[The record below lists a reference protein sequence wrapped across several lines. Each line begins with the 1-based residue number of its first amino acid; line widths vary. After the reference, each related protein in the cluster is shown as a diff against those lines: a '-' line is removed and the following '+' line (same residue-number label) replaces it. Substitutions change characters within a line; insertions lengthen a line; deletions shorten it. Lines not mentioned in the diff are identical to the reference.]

1 MVLPQKTWATLGSLA
16 QKLQF
21 CTEFWQPLR
30 GFVYNSKSQKR
41 KNRTTITKLNAMTK
55 KLATLVAMLA
65 CCVFGALAQRV
76 ATTPVTDVQ
85 TGDYLL
91 LVHSGKTA
99 ADGSWAYINTS
110 TSNKNRVS
118 TDAASLGTT
127 AYAGSK
133 IENSAYIW
141 HVEKQSDG
149 KITIQS
155 VAQKTYWP
163 TAKGYYEK
171 DYYPA
176 HITTGS
182 SANAFELIALSDG
195 CFALKS
201 TTSVTNLFGNK
212 VNSTPTIYVVN
223 NNNSQIGYYGGYD
236 DSKIES
242 QSEIARVE
250 FYPLQAFTE
259 LTYNYV
265 FDGKVRESV
274 KVNAVDGEEY
284 PTPTTAISLPDFIAA
299 PTLKPEGIYHDGAA
313 TSYNLQLAS
322 TLPFTLSTDAN
333 RVYYYLA
340 AGAGTEGR
348 TMLYANGNSLK
359 LRAEAQANNL
369 TAMRNDL
376 WYVTGNPFDGLKFH
390 NVGSGTTAMSK
401 IALSDIT
408 ELGLSP
414 AGGGHD
420 TWKIYKISDN
430 AFGLYAKD
438 WKKTN
443 VAWKLN
449 DSKVSFEKI
458 DASAPNTSDAF
469 AFQAI
474 EATYVLPLH
483 DSEADDAAFATTCAP
498 FNFAIEGDDV
508 KAYAGKLS
516 ADGKELDMKEIEGNV
531 PANQGVI
538 LKAAMG
544 VSEVTVKVVNTADA
558 IDNDLKGTNDEM
570 TDLSQVYVFGRDK
583 VTHHVGFY
591 NASGDDALPANRAY
605 LNKPAQEAVNAVA
618 MNFGNGMVTNINTAI
633 SAQSAD
639 NAPIYD
645 LSGRRVQRT
654 VKGSLYI
661 KGGRKFMAQ

>member
-1 MVLPQKTWATLGSLA
+1 
-16 QKLQF
+16 
-21 CTEFWQPLR
+21 
-30 GFVYNSKSQKR
+30 
-41 KNRTTITKLNAMTK
+41 MTK

-65 CCVFGALAQRV
+65 CCVLGALAQKV
-76 ATTPVTDVQ
+76 ATTHVTDVQ

-91 LVHSGKTA
+91 LVHSDKTA

-110 TSNKNRVS
+110 NNKNRVS

-163 TAKGYYEK
+163 TAKGRK
-171 DYYPA
+171 DSDYYPQ
-176 HITTGS
+176 HITTSS

-195 CFALKS
+195 FALKS
-201 TTSVTNLFGNK
+201 TTSITDWFGQVT
-212 VNSTPTIYVVN
+212 STPAIYVVN
-223 NNNSQIGYYGGYD
+223 NNNSQIGYHGGYD
-236 DSKIES
+236 DSKIEN

-265 FDGKVRESV
+265 FDGKVRASV

-313 TSYNLQLAS
+313 TSYDLQLAS

-348 TMLYANGNSLK
+348 TMLYANGKDLK
-359 LRAEAQANNL
+359 LRAEAQADNL

-376 WYVTGNPFDGLKFH
+376 WYVTGNPYDGLQFH

-401 IALSDIT
+401 LALSDKT

-414 AGGGHD
+414 ALGGGHE
-420 TWKIYKISDN
+420 TWKIYKISDK
-430 AFGLYAKD
+430 AFGLYSYNN
-438 WKKTN
+438 WFGN

-449 DSKVSFEKI
+449 GSKVSFEKI
-458 DASAPNTSDAF
+458 DANVPNTSDAF
-469 AFQAI
+469 AFQTI

-483 DSEADDAAFATTCAP
+483 NSEADNAAFATTCAP
-498 FNFAIEGDDV
+498 FNFAIVGDDV

-516 ADGKELDMKEIEGNV
+516 ADGKELDMNEIEGNV

-583 VTHHVGFY
+583 VTRHVGFY
-591 NASGDDALPANRAY
+591 TAAGDAPLPANRAY

-618 MNFGNGMVTNINTAI
+618 MNFGDGMVTNVNTAI

-645 LSGRRVQRT
+645 LSGRRVQHT

>member
-1 MVLPQKTWATLGSLA
+1 
-16 QKLQF
+16 
-21 CTEFWQPLR
+21 
-30 GFVYNSKSQKR
+30 
-41 KNRTTITKLNAMTK
+41 MTK

-85 TGDYLL
+85 TGVYMLRMKSDRIPGTDGAWVYYNGSHAYGESDNTALKVVTENPLSEDHYNYL
-91 LVHSGKTA
+91 
-99 ADGSWAYINTS
+99 W
-110 TSNKNRVS
+110 RVVRK
-118 TDAASLGTT
+118 D
-127 AYAGSK
+127 
-133 IENSAYIW
+133 
-141 HVEKQSDG
+141 DG

-155 VAQKTYWP
+155 FTANTYWAK
-163 TAKGYYEK
+163 AKGGKKSFY
-171 DYYPA
+171 
-176 HITTGS
+176 GS
-182 SANAFELIALSDG
+182 DDNKWVPNDFPMSETENAFTLELNGNSG
-195 CFALKS
+195 FKLK
-201 TTSVTNLFGNK
+201 TTSAHKYYTGTNLF
-212 VNSTPTIYVVN
+212 NSKEHNDEVEVYVVDN
-223 NNNSQIGYYGGYD
+223 VNLSNSDKANAPHNIGYQQTSTTRSD
-236 DSKIES
+236 ITF
-242 QSEIARVE
+242 E
-250 FYPLQAFTE
+250 FYEVTQFPEKVSF
-259 LTYNYV
+259 TYNYFYNGV
-265 FDGKVRESV
+265 SKKTEKFEVYTYKPYP
-274 KVNAVDGEEY
+274 AV
-284 PTPTTAISLPDFIAA
+284 TVPDFIKANA
-299 PTLKPEGIYHDGAA
+299 PEGEIKPEDNGTTINIECTPD
-313 TSYNLQLAS
+313 
-322 TLPFTLSTDAN
+322 LPFTLSTDAN

-348 TMLYANGNSLK
+348 TMLYANGKDLK
-359 LRAEAQANNL
+359 LRAEAQADNL

-376 WYVTGNPFDGLKFH
+376 WYVTGNPYDGLKFH
-390 NVGSGTTAMSK
+390 NVGSGTTAMSYL
-401 IALSDIT
+401 ALSNSILT
-408 ELGLSP
+408 QLWLSP
-414 AGGGHD
+414 GAAGGHD
-420 TWKIYKISDN
+420 TWKIYKISDK
-430 AFGLYAKD
+430 AFGLYD
-438 WKKTN
+438 YNNWGIGSGN
-443 VAWKLN
+443 VAWKFN
-449 DSKVSFEKI
+449 GSKVSFEKI
-458 DASAPNTSDAF
+458 DANAPNTSDAF

-498 FNFAIEGDDV
+498 FNFAIVGDDV

-516 ADGKELDMKEIEGNV
+516 ADGKELDMKKIEGNV

-583 VTHHVGFY
+583 VTRHVGFY
-591 NASGDDALPANRAY
+591 NASGDAALPANRAY

-618 MNFGNGMVTNINTAI
+618 MNFGDGMVTNINTAI

>member
-1 MVLPQKTWATLGSLA
+1 
-16 QKLQF
+16 
-21 CTEFWQPLR
+21 
-30 GFVYNSKSQKR
+30 
-41 KNRTTITKLNAMTK
+41 MTK

-348 TMLYANGNSLK
+348 TMLYANGNSLE

-376 WYVTGNPFDGLKFH
+376 WYVTGNPYDGLQFH
-390 NVGSGTTAMSK
+390 NVGSGTTAVSK

-483 DSEADDAAFATTCAP
+483 DSEADNAAFATTCAP
-498 FNFAIEGDDV
+498 FNFAIVGDDV

-544 VSEVTVKVVNTADA
+544 VSEVTVKVINTADA
-558 IDNDLKGTNDEM
+558 IDNDLKGTNNEM

-583 VTHHVGFY
+583 VTRHVGFY
-591 NASGDDALPANRAY
+591 NASGDAALPANRAY

>member
-1 MVLPQKTWATLGSLA
+1 
-16 QKLQF
+16 
-21 CTEFWQPLR
+21 
-30 GFVYNSKSQKR
+30 
-41 KNRTTITKLNAMTK
+41 MTK

-76 ATTPVTDVQ
+76 ATTPETDVQ

-91 LVHSGKTA
+91 LVHSDKTA

-110 TSNKNRVS
+110 NKNRVN
-118 TDAASLGTT
+118 TDDASLGTT

-133 IENSAYIW
+133 IENNAYIW

-163 TAKGYYEK
+163 TARGYYEK

-195 CFALKS
+195 FALKS
-201 TTSVTNLFGNK
+201 TTAVTNIIGTK
-212 VNSTPTIYVVN
+212 VNRTPTIYVVN
-223 NNNSQIGYYGGYD
+223 NNNSQIGYHGGYD

-265 FDGKVRESV
+265 FDGEVRTSV

-313 TSYNLQLAS
+313 TSYDLQLAS

-348 TMLYANGNSLK
+348 TMLYANGKELN
-359 LRAEAQANNL
+359 LRAETQADNL

-376 WYVTGNPFDGLKFH
+376 WYVTGNPYDGLKFH

-401 IALSDIT
+401 IALSDMT

-420 TWKIYKISDN
+420 TWNVYKISDK
-430 AFGLYAKD
+430 AFGLYSYNN
-438 WKKTN
+438 WFIGSGN

-449 DSKVSFEKI
+449 GSKVSFEKV

-483 DSEADDAAFATTCAP
+483 DSEADNAAFATTCAP
-498 FNFAIEGDDV
+498 FNFAIVGDDV

-516 ADGKELDMKEIEGNV
+516 ADGKELNMNEIEGNV

-558 IDNDLKGTNDEM
+558 IDNDLKGTNAEM

-583 VTHHVGFY
+583 DTRHVGFY
-591 NASGDDALPANRAY
+591 TAVGDAPLPANRAY
-605 LNKPAQEAVNAVA
+605 LDKPAQEAVNAVA
-618 MNFGNGMVTNINTAI
+618 MNFGDGTVTNINTAI
-633 SAQSAD
+633 TAQNTD

>member
-1 MVLPQKTWATLGSLA
+1 
-16 QKLQF
+16 
-21 CTEFWQPLR
+21 
-30 GFVYNSKSQKR
+30 
-41 KNRTTITKLNAMTK
+41 MTK

-91 LVHSGKTA
+91 LVHSDKTA
-99 ADGSWAYINTS
+99 ADGSWAYIN

-163 TAKGYYEK
+163 TAKGYDKK

-182 SANAFELIALSDG
+182 SANANAFELIALSDG
-195 CFALKS
+195 FALK
-201 TTSVTNLFGNK
+201 TTTTKKTMLVWEKDATL
-212 VNSTPTIYVVN
+212 TAYVVSN
-223 NNNSQIGYYGGYD
+223 DNSQIGYYGGYD

-265 FDGKVRESV
+265 FDGEVRASV

-313 TSYNLQLAS
+313 TSYDLQLAS

-348 TMLYANGNSLK
+348 TMLYANGKDLK
-359 LRAEAQANNL
+359 LRAEAQADNL

-376 WYVTGNPFDGLKFH
+376 WYVTGNPYDGLQFH
-390 NVGSGTTAMSK
+390 NVGSGTTAVSLATPSNVTELKLSSK
-401 IALSDIT
+401 IGTDI
-408 ELGLSP
+408 
-414 AGGGHD
+414 
-420 TWKIYKISDN
+420 WKIYKISDN
-430 AFGLYAKD
+430 AFGLYCYGEWVFD
-438 WKKTN
+438 RGN

-449 DSKVSFEKI
+449 GSKVSFEKI
-458 DASAPNTSDAF
+458 DANAPNTSDAF

-474 EATYVLPLH
+474 EPTYVLPLH
-483 DSEADDAAFATTCAP
+483 DSEADNAAFATTCAP
-498 FNFAIEGDDV
+498 FNFAIVGDDV

-570 TDLSQVYVFGRDK
+570 TDLSQVYVFGRDN
-583 VTHHVGFY
+583 VTRHVGFY
-591 NASGDDALPANRAY
+591 TAAGDAALPANRAY
-605 LNKPAQEAVNAVA
+605 LDKPAQEAVNAVA
-618 MNFGNGMVTNINTAI
+618 MNFGNGTVTNINTAI

>member
-1 MVLPQKTWATLGSLA
+1 
-16 QKLQF
+16 
-21 CTEFWQPLR
+21 
-30 GFVYNSKSQKR
+30 
-41 KNRTTITKLNAMTK
+41 MTK

-110 TSNKNRVS
+110 NNRVN
-118 TDAASLGTT
+118 TDDASLGTT

-141 HVEKQSDG
+141 HVEKQSDD

-182 SANAFELIALSDG
+182 SANANAFELIALSDG

-265 FDGKVRESV
+265 FDGEVRTSV

-348 TMLYANGNSLK
+348 TMLYANGEDLN
-359 LRAEAQANNL
+359 LRAEAQADNL

-376 WYVTGNPFDGLKFH
+376 WYVTGNPYDGLKFH
-390 NVGSGTTAMSK
+390 NVGSGTTAQSYAAITSATKLNLSHLWLGGQDNWNIKKLSDTTFSLYSNDLAWKFDGSK
-401 IALSDIT
+401 IA
-408 ELGLSP
+408 
-414 AGGGHD
+414 
-420 TWKIYKISDN
+420 
-430 AFGLYAKD
+430 F
-438 WKKTN
+438 
-443 VAWKLN
+443 
-449 DSKVSFEKI
+449 
-458 DASAPNTSDAF
+458 SAPNTSDAF

-483 DSEADDAAFATTCAP
+483 DSEADNAAFATTCAP
-498 FNFAIEGDDV
+498 FNFAIVGDEV

-544 VSEVTVKVVNTADA
+544 VGEVTVKVVNTADA
-558 IDNDLKGTNDEM
+558 IDNDLKGTNNEM
-570 TDLSQVYVFGRDK
+570 SDLSQVYVFGRDK
-583 VTHHVGFY
+583 VTCHVGFY
-591 NASGDDALPANRAY
+591 TAAGDAPLPANRAY
-605 LNKPAQEAVNAVA
+605 LDKPAQEAVNAVA
-618 MNFGNGMVTNINTAI
+618 MNFGNGMVTNINTT
-633 SAQSAD
+633 SAQSTD

>member
-1 MVLPQKTWATLGSLA
+1 
-16 QKLQF
+16 
-21 CTEFWQPLR
+21 
-30 GFVYNSKSQKR
+30 
-41 KNRTTITKLNAMTK
+41 MTK

-76 ATTPVTDVQ
+76 ATTPVPDVQ

-91 LVHSGKTA
+91 LVHSDKTA
-99 ADGSWAYINTS
+99 ADGSWAYIN

-133 IENSAYIW
+133 IENRAYIW
-141 HVEKQSDG
+141 HVKKQSDG

-163 TAKGYYEK
+163 TAEGKNES

-182 SANAFELIALSDG
+182 SVNAFELIALSDG
-195 CFALKS
+195 FALK
-201 TTSVTNLFGNK
+201 TTTTKKAKYIWEKDATL
-212 VNSTPTIYVVN
+212 TAYVVN
-223 NNNSQIGYYGGYD
+223 NNNSQIGYHGGYD
-236 DSKIES
+236 DSKMES

-265 FDGKVRESV
+265 FDGEVRTSV

-313 TSYNLQLAS
+313 TSYDLQLAS

-348 TMLYANGNSLK
+348 TMLYANGTDLN
-359 LRAEAQANNL
+359 LRAEAQADNL

-376 WYVTGNPFDGLKFH
+376 WYVTGNPYDGLQFH
-390 NVGSGTTAMSK
+390 NVGSGTTAMSYL
-401 IALSDIT
+401 ALSNQT
-408 ELGLSP
+408 ELRLSP
-414 AGGGHD
+414 GAGGGHD

-430 AFGLYAKD
+430 AFGLYSYTK
-438 WKKTN
+438 WIYNGGISYKSGN
-443 VAWKLN
+443 VAWTIK
-449 DSKVSFEKI
+449 DSEVKFMEI
-458 DASAPNTSDAF
+458 DANAPNTSDAF

-498 FNFAIEGDDV
+498 FNFAIVGDDV

-516 ADGKELDMKEIEGNV
+516 ADGKELNMNEIEGNV

-583 VTHHVGFY
+583 VTRHVGFY
-591 NASGDDALPANRAY
+591 TAAGDAPLPANRAY

-633 SAQSAD
+633 SAHGTD
-639 NAPIYD
+639 RAPIYD
-645 LSGRRVQRT
+645 LSGRRVQHT

>member
-1 MVLPQKTWATLGSLA
+1 
-16 QKLQF
+16 
-21 CTEFWQPLR
+21 
-30 GFVYNSKSQKR
+30 
-41 KNRTTITKLNAMTK
+41 MTK
-55 KLATLVAMLA
+55 KLTTLVAMLA
-65 CCVFGALAQRV
+65 CCVLGALAQRV
-76 ATTPVTDVQ
+76 ATTPATDVQ

-91 LVHSGKTA
+91 LVHSDKTA

-110 TSNKNRVS
+110 NKNRVN
-118 TDAASLGTT
+118 TDDASLGTS

-149 KITIQS
+149 KITIKS

-163 TAKGYYEK
+163 TAKGRK
-171 DYYPA
+171 DSDYYPQ
-176 HITTGS
+176 HITTSS

-195 CFALKS
+195 FALKS
-201 TTSVTNLFGNK
+201 TTSITDWFGQVT
-212 VNSTPTIYVVN
+212 STPAIYVVS
-223 NNNSQIGYYGGYD
+223 NNNSQIGYHGGYD

-242 QSEIARVE
+242 KSEIARVE

-265 FDGKVRESV
+265 FDGEVRTSV

-299 PTLKPEGIYHDGAA
+299 PTLKPDGIYHDGAA
-313 TSYNLQLAS
+313 TSYDLQLAS

-348 TMLYANGNSLK
+348 TMLYANGTDLK

-376 WYVTGNPFDGLKFH
+376 WYVTGNPYDGLKFH
-390 NVGSGTTAMSK
+390 NVGSGTTAVSLATPSDVTELKLSSK
-401 IALSDIT
+401 IGTDI
-408 ELGLSP
+408 
-414 AGGGHD
+414 
-420 TWKIYKISDN
+420 WKIYKISDKS
-430 AFGLYAKD
+430 FGLYCYGE
-438 WKKTN
+438 WVYNRGN

-449 DSKVSFEKI
+449 GSKVSFEKI

-469 AFQAI
+469 AFQTI

-483 DSEADDAAFATTCAP
+483 DSEADNAAFATTCAP
-498 FNFAIEGDDV
+498 FNFAIVGDDV

-516 ADGKELDMKEIEGNV
+516 ADGKELDMSEIEGNV

-544 VSEVTVKVVNTADA
+544 VGEVTVKVVNTADA
-558 IDNDLKGTNDEM
+558 IDNDLKGTNAEM

-583 VTHHVGFY
+583 VTRHVGFY
-591 NASGDDALPANRAY
+591 IAAGDAALPANRAY
-605 LNKPAQEAVNAVA
+605 LDKPAQEAVNAVA

>member
-1 MVLPQKTWATLGSLA
+1 MVLPQKSWTTLGSFA
-16 QKLQF
+16 QKPHL
-21 CTEFWQPLR
+21 CTEFWQPRR
-30 GFVYNSKSQKR
+30 GLGYNSKSQKR

-65 CCVFGALAQRV
+65 CCVLGALAQKV
-76 ATTPVTDVQ
+76 ATTPVADVQ

-91 LVHSGKTA
+91 LVHSDKTA
-99 ADGSWAYINTS
+99 ADGSWAYIN

-133 IENSAYIW
+133 IENNAYIW

-163 TAKGYYEK
+163 TAKGRK
-171 DYYPA
+171 DSDYYPQ
-176 HITTGS
+176 HITTSS

-195 CFALKS
+195 FALKS
-201 TTSVTNLFGNK
+201 TTSITNWRGQVT
-212 VNSTPTIYVVN
+212 STPSIYVVN
-223 NNNSQIGYYGGYD
+223 NDNSQIGYHGGYD

-242 QSEIARVE
+242 TGEIARVE
-250 FYPLQAFTE
+250 FYLLQAFTE
-259 LTYNYV
+259 LTYNYW
-265 FDGKVRESV
+265 FDGKVRTSV

-313 TSYNLQLAS
+313 TSYDLQLAS

-348 TMLYANGNSLK
+348 TMLYANGKDLN
-359 LRAEAQANNL
+359 LRAEAQADNL

-376 WYVTGNPFDGLKFH
+376 WYVTGNPYDGLQFH
-390 NVGSGTTAMSK
+390 NVGSGSTAQSQAIISTITKLWLSSVAGKDKWNIKKLSDTTFSLYSNDLAWKFDGSK
-401 IALSDIT
+401 IA
-408 ELGLSP
+408 
-414 AGGGHD
+414 
-420 TWKIYKISDN
+420 
-430 AFGLYAKD
+430 F
-438 WKKTN
+438 
-443 VAWKLN
+443 
-449 DSKVSFEKI
+449 
-458 DASAPNTSDAF
+458 SAPNTSDAF

-474 EATYVLPLH
+474 EPTYVLPLH

-498 FNFAIEGDDV
+498 FNFAIVGDDV

-516 ADGKELDMKEIEGNV
+516 ADGKELDMSEIEGNV

-544 VSEVTVKVVNTADA
+544 VGEVTVKVVNTADA
-558 IDNDLKGTNDEM
+558 IDNDLKGTNDKM

-583 VTHHVGFY
+583 VTRHVGFY
-591 NASGDDALPANRAY
+591 AAAGDAPLPANRAY
-605 LNKPAQEAVNAVA
+605 LDKPAQEAVNAVA
-618 MNFGNGMVTNINTAI
+618 MNFGDGMVTNINTAI

>member
-1 MVLPQKTWATLGSLA
+1 
-16 QKLQF
+16 
-21 CTEFWQPLR
+21 
-30 GFVYNSKSQKR
+30 
-41 KNRTTITKLNAMTK
+41 MTK

-110 TSNKNRVS
+110 NNRVN
-118 TDAASLGTT
+118 TDDVSLGTT

-133 IENSAYIW
+133 IENNAYIW
-141 HVEKQSDG
+141 HVEKRSDG

-163 TAKGYYEK
+163 TAKGKNES

-182 SANAFELIALSDG
+182 SDNANAFELIALSD
-195 CFALKS
+195 CFALKTTTTKKAKFIWEKDS
-201 TTSVTNLFGNK
+201 TLTA
-212 VNSTPTIYVVN
+212 YVVN

-265 FDGKVRESV
+265 FDGEVRTSV

-348 TMLYANGNSLK
+348 TMLYANGEDLN
-359 LRAEAQANNL
+359 LRAEAQADNL

-376 WYVTGNPFDGLKFH
+376 WYVTGNPYDGLKFH
-390 NVGSGTTAMSK
+390 NVGSGTTAQSYAAITSATKLNLSHLWLGGQDNWNIKKLSDTTFSLYSNDLAWKFDGSK
-401 IALSDIT
+401 IA
-408 ELGLSP
+408 
-414 AGGGHD
+414 
-420 TWKIYKISDN
+420 
-430 AFGLYAKD
+430 F
-438 WKKTN
+438 
-443 VAWKLN
+443 
-449 DSKVSFEKI
+449 
-458 DASAPNTSDAF
+458 SAPNTSDAF

-483 DSEADDAAFATTCAP
+483 DSEADNAAFATTCAP
-498 FNFAIEGDDV
+498 FNFAIVGDEV

-570 TDLSQVYVFGRDK
+570 TDLSQVYVFGRDN
-583 VTHHVGFY
+583 VTRHVGFY
-591 NASGDDALPANRAY
+591 TAAGAAALPANRAY
-605 LNKPAQEAVNAVA
+605 LDKPAQEAVNAVA
-618 MNFGNGMVTNINTAI
+618 MNFGNGMVTNINTA

-645 LSGRRVQRT
+645 LSGRRVQHT
-654 VKGSLYI
+654 VKGGLYI

>member
-1 MVLPQKTWATLGSLA
+1 
-16 QKLQF
+16 
-21 CTEFWQPLR
+21 
-30 GFVYNSKSQKR
+30 
-41 KNRTTITKLNAMTK
+41 MTK

-91 LVHSGKTA
+91 LVHSDKTA
-99 ADGSWAYINTS
+99 ADGSWAYIN

-133 IENSAYIW
+133 IENNAYIW

-163 TAKGYYEK
+163 TARGYYEK

-182 SANAFELIALSDG
+182 SANAFELLALSDG
-195 CFALKS
+195 FALKS
-201 TTSVTNLFGNK
+201 TTAVTNIIGTK
-212 VNSTPTIYVVN
+212 VNRTPTIYVVN
-223 NNNSQIGYYGGYD
+223 NDNSQIGYHGGYD

-242 QSEIARVE
+242 KSEIARVE

-265 FDGKVRESV
+265 FDGEVRTSV

-313 TSYNLQLAS
+313 TSYDLQLAS

-348 TMLYANGNSLK
+348 TMLYANGKDLN

-430 AFGLYAKD
+430 AFGLYSYNN
-438 WKKTN
+438 WWIGSGN

-449 DSKVSFEKI
+449 GSKVSFEKI
-458 DASAPNTSDAF
+458 DANAPNTSDAF
-469 AFQAI
+469 AFQTI

-498 FNFAIEGDDV
+498 FNFAIVGDDV

-516 ADGKELDMKEIEGNV
+516 ADGKELDMSEIEGNV

-558 IDNDLKGTNDEM
+558 IDNDLKGKI
-570 TDLSQVYVFGRDK
+570 GRA
-583 VTHHVGFY
+583 HV
-591 NASGDDALPANRAY
+591 
-605 LNKPAQEAVNAVA
+605 
-618 MNFGNGMVTNINTAI
+618 
-633 SAQSAD
+633 
-639 NAPIYD
+639 
-645 LSGRRVQRT
+645 
-654 VKGSLYI
+654 
-661 KGGRKFMAQ
+661 

>member
-1 MVLPQKTWATLGSLA
+1 
-16 QKLQF
+16 
-21 CTEFWQPLR
+21 
-30 GFVYNSKSQKR
+30 
-41 KNRTTITKLNAMTK
+41 MTK

-91 LVHSGKTA
+91 LVHSDKTA
-99 ADGSWAYINTS
+99 ADGSWAYIN

-163 TAKGYYEK
+163 TAKGYDKK

-182 SANAFELIALSDG
+182 SANANAFELIALSDG
-195 CFALKS
+195 FALK
-201 TTSVTNLFGNK
+201 TTTTKKTMLVWEKDATL
-212 VNSTPTIYVVN
+212 TAYVVSN
-223 NNNSQIGYYGGYD
+223 DNSQIGYYGGYD

-265 FDGKVRESV
+265 FDGEVRASV

-313 TSYNLQLAS
+313 TSYDLQLAS

-348 TMLYANGNSLK
+348 TMLYADGNSLE
-359 LRAEAQANNL
+359 LRAEAQADNL

-376 WYVTGNPFDGLKFH
+376 WYVTGNPYDGLKFH

-401 IALSDIT
+401 LALSNIT
-408 ELGLSP
+408 ELGVSP
-414 AGGGHD
+414 GAGGGHD
-420 TWKIYKISDN
+420 TWNVYKIFDN
-430 AFGLYAKD
+430 AFGLYSYNN
-438 WKKTN
+438 WLLGSGN

-449 DSKVSFEKI
+449 GSKVSFEKI
-458 DASAPNTSDAF
+458 DANAPNTSDAF

-483 DSEADDAAFATTCAP
+483 DSEADNAAFATTCAP
-498 FNFAIEGDDV
+498 FNFAIVGDDV

-570 TDLSQVYVFGRDK
+570 TDLSQVYVFGRDN
-583 VTHHVGFY
+583 VTRHVGFY
-591 NASGDDALPANRAY
+591 TAAGDAALPANRAY
-605 LNKPAQEAVNAVA
+605 LDKPAQEAVNAVA
-618 MNFGNGMVTNINTAI
+618 MNFGNGMVTNINTA

-645 LSGRRVQRT
+645 LSGRRVQHT
-654 VKGSLYI
+654 VKGGLYI

>member
-1 MVLPQKTWATLGSLA
+1 
-16 QKLQF
+16 
-21 CTEFWQPLR
+21 
-30 GFVYNSKSQKR
+30 
-41 KNRTTITKLNAMTK
+41 MTK

-110 TSNKNRVS
+110 NKNRVN
-118 TDAASLGTT
+118 TDDASLGTT

-250 FYPLQAFTE
+250 FYPLQAFTD

-348 TMLYANGNSLK
+348 TMLYANGEDLN
-359 LRAEAQANNL
+359 LRAEAQADNL

-376 WYVTGNPFDGLKFH
+376 WYVTGNPYDGLKFH
-390 NVGSGTTAMSK
+390 NVGSGTTAQSYAAITSATKLNLSHLWLGGQDNWNIKKLSDTTFSLYSNDLAWKFDGSK
-401 IALSDIT
+401 IA
-408 ELGLSP
+408 
-414 AGGGHD
+414 
-420 TWKIYKISDN
+420 
-430 AFGLYAKD
+430 F
-438 WKKTN
+438 
-443 VAWKLN
+443 
-449 DSKVSFEKI
+449 
-458 DASAPNTSDAF
+458 SAPNTSDAF

-483 DSEADDAAFATTCAP
+483 DSEADNAAFATTCAP
-498 FNFAIEGDDV
+498 FNFAIVGDDV

-544 VSEVTVKVVNTADA
+544 VSKVTVKVVNTADA

-570 TDLSQVYVFGRDK
+570 TDLSQVYVFGRDN
-583 VTHHVGFY
+583 VTRHVGFY
-591 NASGDDALPANRAY
+591 TAAGDAALPANRAY
-605 LNKPAQEAVNAVA
+605 LDKPAQEAVNAVA

>member
-1 MVLPQKTWATLGSLA
+1 
-16 QKLQF
+16 
-21 CTEFWQPLR
+21 
-30 GFVYNSKSQKR
+30 
-41 KNRTTITKLNAMTK
+41 MTK

-141 HVEKQSDG
+141 HVEKQSDD

-182 SANAFELIALSDG
+182 SANANAFELIALSDG

-348 TMLYANGNSLK
+348 TMLYANGEDLN
-359 LRAEAQANNL
+359 LRAEAQADNL

-376 WYVTGNPFDGLKFH
+376 WYVTGNPYDGLKFH
-390 NVGSGTTAMSK
+390 NVGSGTTAQSYAAITSATKLNLSHLWLGGQDNWNIKKLSDTTFSLYINDLAWKFDGSK
-401 IALSDIT
+401 IA
-408 ELGLSP
+408 
-414 AGGGHD
+414 
-420 TWKIYKISDN
+420 
-430 AFGLYAKD
+430 F
-438 WKKTN
+438 
-443 VAWKLN
+443 
-449 DSKVSFEKI
+449 
-458 DASAPNTSDAF
+458 SAPNTSDAF

-483 DSEADDAAFATTCAP
+483 NSEADNAAFATTCAP
-498 FNFAIEGDDV
+498 FNFAIVGDDV

-516 ADGKELDMKEIEGNV
+516 ADGKELDMSEIEGNV

-544 VSEVTVKVVNTADA
+544 VGEVTVKVVNTADA

-583 VTHHVGFY
+583 VTRHVGFY
-591 NASGDDALPANRAY
+591 TAAGDAPLPANRAY
-605 LNKPAQEAVNAVA
+605 LDKPAQEAANAVV

-633 SAQSAD
+633 SAHDAD

>member
-1 MVLPQKTWATLGSLA
+1 
-16 QKLQF
+16 
-21 CTEFWQPLR
+21 
-30 GFVYNSKSQKR
+30 
-41 KNRTTITKLNAMTK
+41 MTK

-182 SANAFELIALSDG
+182 SANANAFELIALSDG

-242 QSEIARVE
+242 KSEIARVE

-348 TMLYANGNSLK
+348 TMLYANGEDLN
-359 LRAEAQANNL
+359 LRAEAQADNL

-376 WYVTGNPFDGLKFH
+376 WYVTGNPYDGLKFH
-390 NVGSGTTAMSK
+390 NVGSGTTAQSYAAITSATKLNLSHLWLGGQDNWNIKKLSDTTFSLYINDLAWKFDGSK
-401 IALSDIT
+401 IA
-408 ELGLSP
+408 
-414 AGGGHD
+414 
-420 TWKIYKISDN
+420 
-430 AFGLYAKD
+430 F
-438 WKKTN
+438 
-443 VAWKLN
+443 
-449 DSKVSFEKI
+449 
-458 DASAPNTSDAF
+458 SAPNTSDAF

-474 EATYVLPLH
+474 EPTYVLPLH
-483 DSEADDAAFATTCAP
+483 NSDADNAAFATTCAP
-498 FNFAIEGDDV
+498 FNFAIVGDDV

-538 LKAAMG
+538 LKAAMS

-570 TDLSQVYVFGRDK
+570 TDLSQVYVFGRHQ
-583 VTHHVGFY
+583 VTHHVGFF
-591 NASGDDALPANRAY
+591 NASGDAALPANRAY

-633 SAQSAD
+633 SAHGAD

-645 LSGRRVQRT
+645 LSGRRVQHT
-654 VKGSLYI
+654 VKGGLYI

>member
-1 MVLPQKTWATLGSLA
+1 
-16 QKLQF
+16 
-21 CTEFWQPLR
+21 
-30 GFVYNSKSQKR
+30 
-41 KNRTTITKLNAMTK
+41 MTK

-182 SANAFELIALSDG
+182 SANANAFELIALSDG

-348 TMLYANGNSLK
+348 TMLYANGKDLN

-376 WYVTGNPFDGLKFH
+376 WYVTGNPYDGLQFH
-390 NVGSGTTAMSK
+390 NVGSGTTAVSLATPSNVTELKLSSK
-401 IALSDIT
+401 IGTDI
-408 ELGLSP
+408 
-414 AGGGHD
+414 
-420 TWKIYKISDN
+420 WKIYKISDN
-430 AFGLYAKD
+430 AFGLYCYGEWVYD
-438 WKKTN
+438 RGN

-449 DSKVSFEKI
+449 GSKVSFEKI

-483 DSEADDAAFATTCAP
+483 DSEADNAAFATTCAH
-498 FNFAIEGDDV
+498 
-508 KAYAGKLS
+508 S
-516 ADGKELDMKEIEGNV
+516 
-531 PANQGVI
+531 
-538 LKAAMG
+538 
-544 VSEVTVKVVNTADA
+544 T
-558 IDNDLKGTNDEM
+558 
-570 TDLSQVYVFGRDK
+570 
-583 VTHHVGFY
+583 
-591 NASGDDALPANRAY
+591 LPLWAT
-605 LNKPAQEAVNAVA
+605 
-618 MNFGNGMVTNINTAI
+618 M
-633 SAQSAD
+633 
-639 NAPIYD
+639 
-645 LSGRRVQRT
+645 
-654 VKGSLYI
+654 
-661 KGGRKFMAQ
+661 

>member
-1 MVLPQKTWATLGSLA
+1 
-16 QKLQF
+16 
-21 CTEFWQPLR
+21 
-30 GFVYNSKSQKR
+30 
-41 KNRTTITKLNAMTK
+41 MTK

-91 LVHSGKTA
+91 LVHSDKTA
-99 ADGSWAYINTS
+99 ADGSWAYIN

-133 IENSAYIW
+133 IENNAYIW

-163 TAKGYYEK
+163 TARGYYEK

-182 SANAFELIALSDG
+182 SANAFELFALSDG
-195 CFALKS
+195 FALKS
-201 TTSVTNLFGNK
+201 TTAVTNIIGTK
-212 VNSTPTIYVVN
+212 VNRTPTIYVVN
-223 NNNSQIGYYGGYD
+223 NDNSQIGYHGGYD

-242 QSEIARVE
+242 KSEIARVE

-265 FDGKVRESV
+265 FDGVRASV

-313 TSYNLQLAS
+313 TSYDLQLAS

-348 TMLYANGNSLK
+348 TMLYANGTDLN
-359 LRAEAQANNL
+359 LRAEAQADNL

-376 WYVTGNPFDGLKFH
+376 WYVTGNPYDGLQFH

-401 IALSDIT
+401 LKLSDQT
-408 ELGLSP
+408 ELWLKHDL
-414 AGGGHD
+414 GGGDD
-420 TWKIYKISDN
+420 TWKIYKISDK
-430 AFGLYAKD
+430 AFGLYNYTK
-438 WKKTN
+438 WIYNGGILNKSGN
-443 VAWKLN
+443 VAWTIK
-449 DSKVSFEKI
+449 DSEVKFMEI

-474 EATYVLPLH
+474 EPTYVLPLH
-483 DSEADDAAFATTCAP
+483 DSEADNAAFATTCAP
-498 FNFAIEGDDV
+498 FNFAIVGDDV

-516 ADGKELDMKEIEGNV
+516 ADGKELDMNEIEGNV

-558 IDNDLKGTNDEM
+558 IDNDLKGTNAEM

-591 NASGDDALPANRAY
+591 NASGDAALPANRAY
-605 LNKPAQEAVNAVA
+605 LDKPAQEAVNAVA
-618 MNFGNGMVTNINTAI
+618 MNFGDGTVTNINTAI
-633 SAQSAD
+633 TAQSTD

>member
-1 MVLPQKTWATLGSLA
+1 
-16 QKLQF
+16 
-21 CTEFWQPLR
+21 
-30 GFVYNSKSQKR
+30 
-41 KNRTTITKLNAMTK
+41 MTK

-85 TGDYLL
+85 TGVYMLRMKSDRIPGTDGAWVYYKDSHAWGESDNTALKVVTENPLSEDHYNYL
-91 LVHSGKTA
+91 
-99 ADGSWAYINTS
+99 W
-110 TSNKNRVS
+110 RVVRK
-118 TDAASLGTT
+118 D
-127 AYAGSK
+127 
-133 IENSAYIW
+133 
-141 HVEKQSDG
+141 DG

-155 VAQKTYWP
+155 FTANTYWAKAKGGQPSLGLKDNNKWVPNDFPMSETENAFTLEQNGNSGYKLKTYS
-163 TAKGYYEK
+163 TRTYYSGFSISQKSEEK
-171 DYYPA
+171 EVYVVDNVDM
-176 HITTGS
+176 S
-182 SANAFELIALSDG
+182 NSDKANAPH
-195 CFALKS
+195 
-201 TTSVTNLFGNK
+201 N
-212 VNSTPTIYVVN
+212 
-223 NNNSQIGYYGGYD
+223 IGYQQTSATRSD
-236 DSKIES
+236 ITF
-242 QSEIARVE
+242 E
-250 FYPLQAFTE
+250 FYEVTQFPEKVSF
-259 LTYNYV
+259 TYNYLY
-265 FDGKVRESV
+265 
-274 KVNAVDGEEY
+274 DGESKKTEKFDVYTYKPY
-284 PTPTTAISLPDFIAA
+284 PAITVPDFIKANA
-299 PTLKPEGIYHDGAA
+299 PEGEIKPEDNGTTINIECTPD
-313 TSYNLQLAS
+313 
-322 TLPFTLSTDAN
+322 LPFTLSTDAN
-333 RVYYYLA
+333 RVYYYLV

-348 TMLYANGNSLK
+348 TMLYANGKDLK
-359 LRAEAQANNL
+359 LRAEAQADNL

-376 WYVTGNPFDGLKFH
+376 WYVTGNPYDGLKFH
-390 NVGSGTTAMSK
+390 NVGSGTTAMSYL
-401 IALSDIT
+401 ALSDQT
-408 ELGLSP
+408 KLWLTNSL
-414 AGGGHD
+414 GGGLD
-420 TWKIYKISDN
+420 KWKVYRISDK
-430 AFGLYAKD
+430 AFGLYNYNN
-438 WKKTN
+438 WLTGSGN

-449 DSKVSFEKI
+449 GSEVSFEKN
-458 DASAPNTSDAF
+458 DANAPNTSDAF

-483 DSEADDAAFATTCAP
+483 NSEADDAAFATTCAP
-498 FNFAIEGDDV
+498 FNFAIVGDDV

-583 VTHHVGFY
+583 VTRHVGFY
-591 NASGDDALPANRAY
+591 NASGDAALPANRAY
-605 LNKPAQEAVNAVA
+605 LDKPAQEAVNAVA

>member
-1 MVLPQKTWATLGSLA
+1 
-16 QKLQF
+16 
-21 CTEFWQPLR
+21 
-30 GFVYNSKSQKR
+30 
-41 KNRTTITKLNAMTK
+41 MTK

-65 CCVFGALAQRV
+65 CCIFGALAQRV

-91 LVHSGKTA
+91 LVHSDKTA

-110 TSNKNRVS
+110 NKNSVS
-118 TDAASLGTT
+118 TDDASLGTT

-133 IENSAYIW
+133 IENNAYIW

-163 TAKGYYEK
+163 TAKGRK
-171 DYYPA
+171 DSDYYPQ
-176 HITTGS
+176 HITTS
-182 SANAFELIALSDG
+182 SRANANAFELIALSDG
-195 CFALKS
+195 FALKS
-201 TTSVTNLFGNK
+201 TTSITNWRGQVT
-212 VNSTPTIYVVN
+212 STPTIYVVN

-242 QSEIARVE
+242 QSEIARVQ

-265 FDGKVRESV
+265 FDGEVRTSV

-313 TSYNLQLAS
+313 TSYDLQLAS

-348 TMLYANGNSLK
+348 TMLYANGNSLE

-376 WYVTGNPFDGLKFH
+376 WYVTGNPYDGLQFH
-390 NVGSGTTAMSK
+390 NVGNGTTAVSK

-443 VAWKLN
+443 VAWKL
-449 DSKVSFEKI
+449 DGSKVSFEKI

-483 DSEADDAAFATTCAP
+483 DSEADNAAFATTCAP
-498 FNFAIEGDDV
+498 FNFAIVGDDV

-544 VSEVTVKVVNTADA
+544 VSEVTVKVVNTADV

-570 TDLSQVYVFGRDK
+570 TDLSQVYVFGRDN
-583 VTHHVGFY
+583 VTRHVGFF
-591 NASGDDALPANRAY
+591 NAAGNAALPANRAY
-605 LNKPAQEAVNAVA
+605 LDKPAQEAVNAVA
-618 MNFGNGMVTNINTAI
+618 MNFGNGMVTNVNTAI
-633 SAQSAD
+633 SAQSTD

-645 LSGRRVQRT
+645 LSGRRVQHT
-654 VKGSLYI
+654 VKGGLYI

>member
-1 MVLPQKTWATLGSLA
+1 
-16 QKLQF
+16 
-21 CTEFWQPLR
+21 
-30 GFVYNSKSQKR
+30 
-41 KNRTTITKLNAMTK
+41 MTK

-85 TGDYLL
+85 TGVYMLRMKSDRI
-91 LVHSGKTA
+91 SG
-99 ADGSWAYINTS
+99 ADGAWVYYKDSHAWGESDNTALKVVTENPLS
-110 TSNKNRVS
+110 EDHYNYLWRVVRK
-118 TDAASLGTT
+118 D
-127 AYAGSK
+127 
-133 IENSAYIW
+133 
-141 HVEKQSDG
+141 DG

-155 VAQKTYWP
+155 FTANTYWAKAKGGKPLIGNDDNKWVPNDFPMSETENAFTLEQNGHSGYKLKTYS
-163 TAKGYYEK
+163 TRTYYSGLSQKSEEK
-171 DYYPA
+171 EVYVVDNVNL
-176 HITTGS
+176 S
-182 SANAFELIALSDG
+182 NSDKANAAH
-195 CFALKS
+195 
-201 TTSVTNLFGNK
+201 N
-212 VNSTPTIYVVN
+212 
-223 NNNSQIGYYGGYD
+223 IGYQQTSATRSD
-236 DSKIES
+236 ITF
-242 QSEIARVE
+242 E
-250 FYPLQAFTE
+250 FYEVTQFPEKVSF
-259 LTYNYV
+259 TYNYLYDGV
-265 FDGKVRESV
+265 SKKTEKFDVYTYKPYP
-274 KVNAVDGEEY
+274 AV
-284 PTPTTAISLPDFIAA
+284 TVPDFIKANA
-299 PTLKPEGIYHDGAA
+299 PEGEIKPEDNGTTINIECTPD
-313 TSYNLQLAS
+313 
-322 TLPFTLSTDAN
+322 LPFTLSTDAN

-348 TMLYANGNSLK
+348 TMLYANGKDLK

-376 WYVTGNPFDGLKFH
+376 WYVTGNPYDGLKFH
-390 NVGSGTTAMSK
+390 NVGSGTTAQSYAAITSATKLNLSHLWLGGQDNWNIKKLSDTTFSLYSNDLAWKFDGSK
-401 IALSDIT
+401 IA
-408 ELGLSP
+408 
-414 AGGGHD
+414 
-420 TWKIYKISDN
+420 
-430 AFGLYAKD
+430 F
-438 WKKTN
+438 
-443 VAWKLN
+443 
-449 DSKVSFEKI
+449 
-458 DASAPNTSDAF
+458 SAPNTSDAF

-483 DSEADDAAFATTCAP
+483 DSEADNAAFATTCAP
-498 FNFAIEGDDV
+498 FNFAIVGDDV

-583 VTHHVGFY
+583 VTRHVGFY
-591 NASGDDALPANRAY
+591 NASGNAALPANRAY
-605 LNKPAQEAVNAVA
+605 LDKPAQEAANAVV

>member
-1 MVLPQKTWATLGSLA
+1 
-16 QKLQF
+16 
-21 CTEFWQPLR
+21 
-30 GFVYNSKSQKR
+30 
-41 KNRTTITKLNAMTK
+41 MTK
-55 KLATLVAMLA
+55 KLATLVAMFA
-65 CCVFGALAQRV
+65 CCVFGALAQKV
-76 ATTPVTDVQ
+76 ATTPETDVQ

-91 LVHSGKTA
+91 LVHSDKTA

-110 TSNKNRVS
+110 NKNRVN
-118 TDAASLGTT
+118 TDDASLGTT

-133 IENSAYIW
+133 IENNAYIW

-163 TAKGYYEK
+163 TARGYYEK

-195 CFALKS
+195 FALKS
-201 TTSVTNLFGNK
+201 TTAVTNIIGTK
-212 VNSTPTIYVVN
+212 VNRTPTIYVVN
-223 NNNSQIGYYGGYD
+223 NDNSQIGYHGGYD

-242 QSEIARVE
+242 KSEIARVE

-265 FDGKVRESV
+265 FDGKVRASV

-313 TSYNLQLAS
+313 TSYDLQLVS
-322 TLPFTLSTDAN
+322 TLPFTLSTDDN

-348 TMLYANGNSLK
+348 TMLYANGKDLK
-359 LRAEAQANNL
+359 LRAEAQADNL

-376 WYVTGNPFDGLKFH
+376 WYVTGNPYDGLKFH

-401 IALSDIT
+401 LKLSVQTKLWLEPDF
-408 ELGLSP
+408 
-414 AGGGHD
+414 GGGDD
-420 TWKIYKISDN
+420 TWKIYKISDK
-430 AFGLYAKD
+430 AFGLNAKD
-438 WKKTN
+438 WKDSN

-449 DSKVSFEKI
+449 GSEVSFEKI
-458 DASAPNTSDAF
+458 DVNAPNTSDAY

-483 DSEADDAAFATTCAP
+483 DSEADNAAFATTCAP
-498 FNFAIEGDDV
+498 FNFAIVGDDV

-516 ADGKELDMKEIEGNV
+516 ADGKELDMNEIRGNV

-583 VTHHVGFY
+583 VTRHVGFY
-591 NASGDDALPANRAY
+591 TAVGDAPLPANRAY
-605 LNKPAQEAVNAVA
+605 LDKPAQEAVNAVA

-633 SAQSAD
+633 SAQSTD

-645 LSGRRVQRT
+645 LSGRRVQHT
-654 VKGSLYI
+654 VKGGLYI

>member
-1 MVLPQKTWATLGSLA
+1 
-16 QKLQF
+16 
-21 CTEFWQPLR
+21 
-30 GFVYNSKSQKR
+30 
-41 KNRTTITKLNAMTK
+41 MTK

-65 CCVFGALAQRV
+65 CCVFGALAQKV
-76 ATTPVTDVQ
+76 ATTHVTDVQ

-91 LVHSGKTA
+91 LVHSDKTA

-110 TSNKNRVS
+110 NKNRVN
-118 TDAASLGTT
+118 TDDASLGTT

-141 HVEKQSDG
+141 HVVKQSDG

-163 TAKGYYEK
+163 TAKGRK
-171 DYYPA
+171 DSDYYPQ
-176 HITTGS
+176 HITTSS

-195 CFALKS
+195 FALKS
-201 TTSVTNLFGNK
+201 TTSITDWFGQVT
-212 VNSTPTIYVVN
+212 STPAIYVVS
-223 NNNSQIGYYGGYD
+223 NNNSQIGYHGGYD

-242 QSEIARVE
+242 KSEIARVE

-265 FDGKVRESV
+265 FDGEVRTSV

-299 PTLKPEGIYHDGAA
+299 PTLKPDGIYHDGAA
-313 TSYNLQLAS
+313 TSYDLQLAS

-348 TMLYANGNSLK
+348 TMLYANGTDLK

-376 WYVTGNPFDGLKFH
+376 WYVTGNPYDGLKFH
-390 NVGSGTTAMSK
+390 NVGSGTTAVSLATPSDVTELKLSSK
-401 IALSDIT
+401 IGTDI
-408 ELGLSP
+408 
-414 AGGGHD
+414 
-420 TWKIYKISDN
+420 WKIYKISDKS
-430 AFGLYAKD
+430 FGLYCYGE
-438 WKKTN
+438 WVYNRGN

-449 DSKVSFEKI
+449 GSKVSFEKI
-458 DASAPNTSDAF
+458 DVSAPNTSDAF

-474 EATYVLPLH
+474 EPTYVLPLH

-498 FNFAIEGDDV
+498 FNFAIMGDDV

-516 ADGKELDMKEIEGNV
+516 ADGKELDMSEIEGDV

-583 VTHHVGFY
+583 DTRHVGFY
-591 NASGDDALPANRAY
+591 TAVGDAPLPANRAY
-605 LNKPAQEAVNAVA
+605 LDKPAQEAANAVA
-618 MNFGNGMVTNINTAI
+618 MNFGDGTVTNINTAI
-633 SAQSAD
+633 TAQSTD

>member
-1 MVLPQKTWATLGSLA
+1 
-16 QKLQF
+16 
-21 CTEFWQPLR
+21 
-30 GFVYNSKSQKR
+30 
-41 KNRTTITKLNAMTK
+41 MTK

-76 ATTPVTDVQ
+76 ATTPETDVQ

-91 LVHSGKTA
+91 LVHSDKTA

-110 TSNKNRVS
+110 NKNRVN
-118 TDAASLGTT
+118 TDDASLGTT

-133 IENSAYIW
+133 IENNAYIW

-163 TAKGYYEK
+163 TARGYYEK

-195 CFALKS
+195 FALKS
-201 TTSVTNLFGNK
+201 TTAVTNIIGTK
-212 VNSTPTIYVVN
+212 VNRTPTIYVVN
-223 NNNSQIGYYGGYD
+223 NDNSQIGYHGGYD

-242 QSEIARVE
+242 KSEIARVE

-265 FDGKVRESV
+265 FDGKVRASV

-313 TSYNLQLAS
+313 TSYDLQLVS
-322 TLPFTLSTDAN
+322 TLPFTLSTDDN

-340 AGAGTEGR
+340 AGVGTEGR
-348 TMLYANGNSLK
+348 TMLYANGKDLK
-359 LRAEAQANNL
+359 LRAEAQADNL

-376 WYVTGNPFDGLKFH
+376 WYVTGNPYDGLKFH

-401 IALSDIT
+401 LKLSVQTKLWLEPDF
-408 ELGLSP
+408 
-414 AGGGHD
+414 GGGDD
-420 TWKIYKISDN
+420 TWKIYKISDK
-430 AFGLYAKD
+430 AFGLNAKD
-438 WKKTN
+438 WKDSN

-449 DSKVSFEKI
+449 GSEVSFEKI
-458 DASAPNTSDAF
+458 DVNAPNTSDAY

-483 DSEADDAAFATTCAP
+483 DSEADNAAFATTCAP
-498 FNFAIEGDDV
+498 FNFAIVGDDV

-516 ADGKELDMKEIEGNV
+516 ADGKELDMNEIRGNV

-583 VTHHVGFY
+583 VTRHVGFY
-591 NASGDDALPANRAY
+591 TAVGDAPLPANRAY
-605 LNKPAQEAVNAVA
+605 LDKPAQEAVNAVA

-633 SAQSAD
+633 SAQSTD

-645 LSGRRVQRT
+645 LSGRRVQHT
-654 VKGSLYI
+654 VKGGLYI

>member
-1 MVLPQKTWATLGSLA
+1 
-16 QKLQF
+16 
-21 CTEFWQPLR
+21 
-30 GFVYNSKSQKR
+30 
-41 KNRTTITKLNAMTK
+41 MTK

-99 ADGSWAYINTS
+99 ADGSWAYINTF
-110 TSNKNRVS
+110 NNRVN
-118 TDAASLGTT
+118 TDDASLGTT

-133 IENSAYIW
+133 IENNAYIW
-141 HVEKQSDG
+141 HVEKRSDG

-182 SANAFELIALSDG
+182 SANANAFELIALSDG

-201 TTSVTNLFGNK
+201 TTSVTNFFGNK

-223 NNNSQIGYYGGYD
+223 NDNSQIGYYGGYD

-242 QSEIARVE
+242 QSEIARVK

-265 FDGKVRESV
+265 FDGDVRASV

-348 TMLYANGNSLK
+348 TMLYANGNSLE
-359 LRAEAQANNL
+359 LRAEAQADNL

-376 WYVTGNPFDGLKFH
+376 WYVTGNPYDGLQFH

-401 IALSDIT
+401 LKLSDIT

-430 AFGLYAKD
+430 AFGLYGYNN
-438 WKKTN
+438 WLLGSGN

-449 DSKVSFEKI
+449 GSEVSFEKI

-474 EATYVLPLH
+474 EPTYVLPLH
-483 DSEADDAAFATTCAP
+483 NSEADNAAFATTCAP
-498 FNFAIEGDDV
+498 FNFAIVGDDV

-544 VSEVTVKVVNTADA
+544 VSEVTVKVVNTADV
-558 IDNDLKGTNDEM
+558 IDNDLKGTNAEM
-570 TDLSQVYVFGRDK
+570 TDLSQVYVFGRDN
-583 VTHHVGFY
+583 VTRHVGFF
-591 NASGDDALPANRAY
+591 NAAGNAALPANRAY
-605 LNKPAQEAVNAVA
+605 LDKPAQEAVNAVA

-633 SAQSAD
+633 SAHGAD

>member
-1 MVLPQKTWATLGSLA
+1 
-16 QKLQF
+16 
-21 CTEFWQPLR
+21 
-30 GFVYNSKSQKR
+30 
-41 KNRTTITKLNAMTK
+41 MTK

-76 ATTPVTDVQ
+76 ATTHVTDVQ

-91 LVHSGKTA
+91 LVHSDKTA

-110 TSNKNRVS
+110 NKNRVN
-118 TDAASLGTT
+118 TDDASLGTT

-133 IENSAYIW
+133 IENRAYIW

-163 TAKGYYEK
+163 TAEGKNES
-171 DYYPA
+171 DYYPQN
-176 HITTGS
+176 ITTGS
-182 SANAFELIALSDG
+182 SFNAFELIALSDG
-195 CFALKS
+195 FALK
-201 TTSVTNLFGNK
+201 TTTTKKAKYIWEKDATL
-212 VNSTPTIYVVN
+212 TAYVVS
-223 NNNSQIGYYGGYD
+223 NNNSQIGYHGGYD

-242 QSEIARVE
+242 KSEIARVE

-265 FDGKVRESV
+265 FDGEVRTSV

-299 PTLKPEGIYHDGAA
+299 PTLKPDGIYHDGAA
-313 TSYNLQLAS
+313 TSYDLQLAS
-322 TLPFTLSTDAN
+322 TLPFTLSTDDN

-348 TMLYANGNSLK
+348 TMLYANGTDLK

-376 WYVTGNPFDGLKFH
+376 WYVTGNPYDGLKFH
-390 NVGSGTTAMSK
+390 NVGSGTTAVSLATPSDVTELKLSSK
-401 IALSDIT
+401 IGTDI
-408 ELGLSP
+408 
-414 AGGGHD
+414 
-420 TWKIYKISDN
+420 WKIYKISDKS
-430 AFGLYAKD
+430 FGLYCYGE
-438 WKKTN
+438 WVYNRGN

-449 DSKVSFEKI
+449 GSKISFEKV
-458 DASAPNTSDAF
+458 DASTPNTSDAF

-474 EATYVLPLH
+474 EPTYVLPLH

-498 FNFAIEGDDV
+498 FNFAIVGDDV

-516 ADGKELDMKEIEGNV
+516 ADGKELDMNEIEGNV

-558 IDNDLKGTNDEM
+558 IDNDLKGTNAEM

-583 VTHHVGFY
+583 DTRHVGFY
-591 NASGDDALPANRAY
+591 TAVGDAPLPANRAY
-605 LNKPAQEAVNAVA
+605 LDKPAQEAVNAVA

-633 SAQSAD
+633 TAQSTD

>member
-1 MVLPQKTWATLGSLA
+1 
-16 QKLQF
+16 
-21 CTEFWQPLR
+21 
-30 GFVYNSKSQKR
+30 
-41 KNRTTITKLNAMTK
+41 MTK

-91 LVHSGKTA
+91 LVHSDKTA
-99 ADGSWAYINTS
+99 ADGSWAYIN

-163 TAKGYYEK
+163 TAKGYDKK

-182 SANAFELIALSDG
+182 SANANAFELIALSDG
-195 CFALKS
+195 FALK
-201 TTSVTNLFGNK
+201 TTTTKKTMLVWEKDATL
-212 VNSTPTIYVVN
+212 TAYVVSN
-223 NNNSQIGYYGGYD
+223 DNSQIGYYGGYD

-265 FDGKVRESV
+265 FDGEVRASV

-359 LRAEAQANNL
+359 LRAEAQADNL

-376 WYVTGNPFDGLKFH
+376 WYVTGNPYDGLKFH
-390 NVGSGTTAMSK
+390 NVGSGTTAVSS
-401 IALSDIT
+401 IALSTAT
-408 ELGLSP
+408 ELELLGI
-414 AGGGHD
+414 GND
-420 TWKIYKISDN
+420 TWKIYKISDKS
-430 AFGLYAKD
+430 FGLYAKD

-449 DSKVSFEKI
+449 GSKVSFEKI
-458 DASAPNTSDAF
+458 DANAPNTSDAF

-474 EATYVLPLH
+474 EPTYVLPLH
-483 DSEADDAAFATTCAP
+483 DSEADNAAFATTCAP
-498 FNFAIEGDDV
+498 FNFAIVGDDV

-538 LKAAMG
+538 LKAAMR

-570 TDLSQVYVFGRDK
+570 TDLSQVYVFGRDN
-583 VTHHVGFY
+583 VTRHVGFY
-591 NASGDDALPANRAY
+591 TAAGAAALPANRAY
-605 LNKPAQEAVNAVA
+605 LDKPAQEAANAVA

-639 NAPIYD
+639 NVPIYD
-645 LSGRRVQRT
+645 LSGRRVQHT
-654 VKGSLYI
+654 VKGGLYI

>member
-1 MVLPQKTWATLGSLA
+1 
-16 QKLQF
+16 
-21 CTEFWQPLR
+21 
-30 GFVYNSKSQKR
+30 
-41 KNRTTITKLNAMTK
+41 MTK

-99 ADGSWAYINTS
+99 ANGSWAYINTS
-110 TSNKNRVS
+110 DKNRVN
-118 TDAASLGTT
+118 TDDASLGTT

-163 TAKGYYEK
+163 TAKGRK
-171 DYYPA
+171 DSDYYPQ
-176 HITTGS
+176 HITTTS
-182 SANAFELIALSDG
+182 SSANANAFELIALSDG
-195 CFALKS
+195 FALKS
-201 TTSVTNLFGNK
+201 TTSITNWRGQVT
-212 VNSTPTIYVVN
+212 STPTIYVVN

-340 AGAGTEGR
+340 AGAGTVGR
-348 TMLYANGNSLK
+348 TMLYANGEDLN
-359 LRAEAQANNL
+359 LRAEAQADNL

-376 WYVTGNPFDGLKFH
+376 WYVTGNPYDGLKFH
-390 NVGSGTTAMSK
+390 NVGSGTTAQSYAAITSATKLNLSHLWLGGQDNWNIKKLSDTTFSLYSNDLAWKFDGSK
-401 IALSDIT
+401 IA
-408 ELGLSP
+408 
-414 AGGGHD
+414 
-420 TWKIYKISDN
+420 
-430 AFGLYAKD
+430 F
-438 WKKTN
+438 
-443 VAWKLN
+443 
-449 DSKVSFEKI
+449 
-458 DASAPNTSDAF
+458 SAPNTSDAF

-483 DSEADDAAFATTCAP
+483 DSEADNAAFATTCAP
-498 FNFAIEGDDV
+498 FNFAIVGDDV

-558 IDNDLKGTNDEM
+558 IDNDLKGTNNEM

-583 VTHHVGFY
+583 VTRHVGFY
-591 NASGDDALPANRAY
+591 TAAGDAPLPANRAY
-605 LNKPAQEAVNAVA
+605 LDKPAQEAVNAVA
-618 MNFGNGMVTNINTAI
+618 MNFGNGMVTNINTT

-645 LSGRRVQRT
+645 LSGRRVQHT

>member
-1 MVLPQKTWATLGSLA
+1 
-16 QKLQF
+16 
-21 CTEFWQPLR
+21 
-30 GFVYNSKSQKR
+30 
-41 KNRTTITKLNAMTK
+41 MTK

-65 CCVFGALAQRV
+65 CCVLGALAQKV
-76 ATTPVTDVQ
+76 ATTHVTDVQ

-91 LVHSGKTA
+91 LVHSDKTA

-110 TSNKNRVS
+110 NNKNRVS

-163 TAKGYYEK
+163 TAKGRK
-171 DYYPA
+171 DSDYYPQ
-176 HITTGS
+176 HITTSS

-195 CFALKS
+195 FALKS
-201 TTSVTNLFGNK
+201 TTSITDWFGQVT
-212 VNSTPTIYVVN
+212 STPAIYVVN
-223 NNNSQIGYYGGYD
+223 NNNSQIGYHGGYD
-236 DSKIES
+236 DSKIEN

-265 FDGKVRESV
+265 FDGEVRTSV

-348 TMLYANGNSLK
+348 TMLYANGNGLK

-376 WYVTGNPFDGLKFH
+376 WYVTGNPYDGLKFH
-390 NVGSGTTAMSK
+390 NVGSGSTAQSQAIISTMTKLWLSSAAGTDKWNIKKLSDTTFSLYSNNLAWKFDGSK
-401 IALSDIT
+401 IA
-408 ELGLSP
+408 
-414 AGGGHD
+414 
-420 TWKIYKISDN
+420 
-430 AFGLYAKD
+430 F
-438 WKKTN
+438 
-443 VAWKLN
+443 
-449 DSKVSFEKI
+449 
-458 DASAPNTSDAF
+458 SAPNTSDAF

-483 DSEADDAAFATTCAP
+483 DSEADNAAFATTCAP
-498 FNFAIEGDDV
+498 FNFAIMGDDV

-558 IDNDLKGTNDEM
+558 IDNDLKGTNAEM

-583 VTHHVGFY
+583 DTRHVGFY
-591 NASGDDALPANRAY
+591 TAVGDAPLPANRAY

-633 SAQSAD
+633 SAHGTD
-639 NAPIYD
+639 RAPIYD

>member
-1 MVLPQKTWATLGSLA
+1 
-16 QKLQF
+16 
-21 CTEFWQPLR
+21 
-30 GFVYNSKSQKR
+30 
-41 KNRTTITKLNAMTK
+41 MTK

-110 TSNKNRVS
+110 NNRVN
-118 TDAASLGTT
+118 TDDASLGTT

-163 TAKGYYEK
+163 TAKGKNES

-182 SANAFELIALSDG
+182 SDNANAFELIALSD
-195 CFALKS
+195 CFALK
-201 TTSVTNLFGNK
+201 TTTTKKAKFIWEKDATL
-212 VNSTPTIYVVN
+212 TAYVVN
-223 NNNSQIGYYGGYD
+223 NDNSQIGYYGGYD

-265 FDGKVRESV
+265 FDGEVRTSV

-348 TMLYANGNSLK
+348 TMLYANGEDLN
-359 LRAEAQANNL
+359 LRAEAQADNL

-376 WYVTGNPFDGLKFH
+376 WYVTGNPYDGLKFH
-390 NVGSGTTAMSK
+390 NVGSGTTAQSYAAITSATKLNLSHLWLGGQDNWNIKKLSDTTFSLYSNDLAWKFDGSK
-401 IALSDIT
+401 IA
-408 ELGLSP
+408 
-414 AGGGHD
+414 
-420 TWKIYKISDN
+420 
-430 AFGLYAKD
+430 F
-438 WKKTN
+438 
-443 VAWKLN
+443 
-449 DSKVSFEKI
+449 
-458 DASAPNTSDAF
+458 SAPNTSDAF

-483 DSEADDAAFATTCAP
+483 DSEADNAAFATTCAP
-498 FNFAIEGDDV
+498 FNFAIVGDEV

-516 ADGKELDMKEIEGNV
+516 ADGKELDMSEIEGNV

-583 VTHHVGFY
+583 VTRHVGFY
-591 NASGDDALPANRAY
+591 TAAGDAPLPANRAY
-605 LNKPAQEAVNAVA
+605 LDKPAQEAVNAVA
-618 MNFGNGMVTNINTAI
+618 MNFGNGMVTNINTT
-633 SAQSAD
+633 SAQSTD

>member
-1 MVLPQKTWATLGSLA
+1 
-16 QKLQF
+16 
-21 CTEFWQPLR
+21 
-30 GFVYNSKSQKR
+30 
-41 KNRTTITKLNAMTK
+41 MTK

-91 LVHSGKTA
+91 LVHSDKTA
-99 ADGSWAYINTS
+99 ADGSWAYIN

-163 TAKGYYEK
+163 TAKGYDKK

-182 SANAFELIALSDG
+182 SANANAFELIALSDG
-195 CFALKS
+195 FALK
-201 TTSVTNLFGNK
+201 TTTTKKTMLVWEKDATL
-212 VNSTPTIYVVN
+212 TAYVVSN
-223 NNNSQIGYYGGYD
+223 DNSQIGYYGGYD

-265 FDGKVRESV
+265 FDGEVRASV

-313 TSYNLQLAS
+313 TSYDLQLAS

-348 TMLYANGNSLK
+348 TMLYANGKDLK
-359 LRAEAQANNL
+359 LRAEAQADNL

-376 WYVTGNPFDGLKFH
+376 WYVTGNPYDGLQFH
-390 NVGSGTTAMSK
+390 NVGSGTTAVSLATPSNVTELKLSSK
-401 IALSDIT
+401 IGTDI
-408 ELGLSP
+408 
-414 AGGGHD
+414 
-420 TWKIYKISDN
+420 WKIYKISDN
-430 AFGLYAKD
+430 AFGLYCYGEWVFD
-438 WKKTN
+438 RGN

-449 DSKVSFEKI
+449 GSKVSFEKI
-458 DASAPNTSDAF
+458 DANAPNTSDAF

-483 DSEADDAAFATTCAP
+483 DSEADNAAFATTCAP
-498 FNFAIEGDDV
+498 FNFAIVGDDV

-538 LKAAMG
+538 LKAAMD

-583 VTHHVGFY
+583 VTRHVGFY
-591 NASGDDALPANRAY
+591 TAAGDDPLPANRAY

-618 MNFGNGMVTNINTAI
+618 MNFGNGTVTNINTAI

>member
-1 MVLPQKTWATLGSLA
+1 
-16 QKLQF
+16 
-21 CTEFWQPLR
+21 
-30 GFVYNSKSQKR
+30 
-41 KNRTTITKLNAMTK
+41 MTK

-99 ADGSWAYINTS
+99 ANGSWAYINTS
-110 TSNKNRVS
+110 DKNRVN
-118 TDAASLGTT
+118 TDDASLGTT

-182 SANAFELIALSDG
+182 SANANAFELIALSDG

-201 TTSVTNLFGNK
+201 TTSVTNFFGNK

-223 NNNSQIGYYGGYD
+223 NDNSRIGYYGGYD

-265 FDGKVRESV
+265 FDGEVRASV

-348 TMLYANGNSLK
+348 TMLYANGKDLN
-359 LRAEAQANNL
+359 LRAEAQADNL

-376 WYVTGNPFDGLKFH
+376 WYVTGNPYDGLQFH
-390 NVGSGTTAMSK
+390 NVGSGTTAQSYAAITSATKLNLSHLWLGGQDNWNIKKLSDTTFSLYSNDLAWKFDGSK
-401 IALSDIT
+401 IA
-408 ELGLSP
+408 
-414 AGGGHD
+414 
-420 TWKIYKISDN
+420 
-430 AFGLYAKD
+430 F
-438 WKKTN
+438 
-443 VAWKLN
+443 
-449 DSKVSFEKI
+449 
-458 DASAPNTSDAF
+458 SAPNTSDAF

-483 DSEADDAAFATTCAP
+483 DSEADNAAFATTCAP
-498 FNFAIEGDDV
+498 FNFAIVGDDV

-583 VTHHVGFY
+583 VTRHVGFY
-591 NASGDDALPANRAY
+591 NASGDAALPANRAY
-605 LNKPAQEAVNAVA
+605 LDKPAQEAVNAVA

-639 NAPIYD
+639 SAPIYD

>member
-1 MVLPQKTWATLGSLA
+1 
-16 QKLQF
+16 
-21 CTEFWQPLR
+21 
-30 GFVYNSKSQKR
+30 
-41 KNRTTITKLNAMTK
+41 MTK

-110 TSNKNRVS
+110 NNRVN
-118 TDAASLGTT
+118 TDDASLGTT

-163 TAKGYYEK
+163 TAKGKNES

-182 SANAFELIALSDG
+182 SDNANAFELIALSD
-195 CFALKS
+195 CFALK
-201 TTSVTNLFGNK
+201 TTTTKKAKFIWEKDATL
-212 VNSTPTIYVVN
+212 TAYVVN
-223 NNNSQIGYYGGYD
+223 NDNSQIGYYGGYD

-265 FDGKVRESV
+265 FDGEVRTSV

-348 TMLYANGNSLK
+348 TMLYANGEDLN
-359 LRAEAQANNL
+359 LRAEAQADNL

-376 WYVTGNPFDGLKFH
+376 WYVTGNPYDGLKFH
-390 NVGSGTTAMSK
+390 NVGSGTTAQSYAAITSATKLNLSHLWLGGQDNWNIKKLSDTTFSLYSNDLAWKFDGSK
-401 IALSDIT
+401 IA
-408 ELGLSP
+408 
-414 AGGGHD
+414 
-420 TWKIYKISDN
+420 
-430 AFGLYAKD
+430 F
-438 WKKTN
+438 
-443 VAWKLN
+443 
-449 DSKVSFEKI
+449 
-458 DASAPNTSDAF
+458 SAPNTSDAF

-483 DSEADDAAFATTCAP
+483 DSEADNAAFATTCAP
-498 FNFAIEGDDV
+498 FNFAIVGDDV

-516 ADGKELDMKEIEGNV
+516 ADGKELDMSEIEGNV

-583 VTHHVGFY
+583 VTRHVGFY
-591 NASGDDALPANRAY
+591 TAAGDAPLPANRAY
-605 LNKPAQEAVNAVA
+605 LDKPAQEAVNAVA

-633 SAQSAD
+633 SAHGAD

>member
-1 MVLPQKTWATLGSLA
+1 
-16 QKLQF
+16 
-21 CTEFWQPLR
+21 
-30 GFVYNSKSQKR
+30 
-41 KNRTTITKLNAMTK
+41 MTK

-76 ATTPVTDVQ
+76 ATTPVTDVK

-91 LVHSGKTA
+91 LVNSGKTA

-110 TSNKNRVS
+110 NNRVN
-118 TDAASLGTT
+118 TDDASLGTT

-133 IENSAYIW
+133 IENNAYIW
-141 HVEKQSDG
+141 HVEKRSDG

-163 TAKGYYEK
+163 TAKGRK
-171 DYYPA
+171 DSDYYPQ
-176 HITTGS
+176 HITTS
-182 SANAFELIALSDG
+182 SRANANAFELIALSDG
-195 CFALKS
+195 FALKS
-201 TTSVTNLFGNK
+201 TTSITNWRGQVT
-212 VNSTPTIYVVN
+212 STPTIYVVN

-242 QSEIARVE
+242 QSEIARVQ

-265 FDGKVRESV
+265 FDGEVRTSV

-313 TSYNLQLAS
+313 TSYDLQLAS

-348 TMLYANGNSLK
+348 TMLYANGKELN
-359 LRAEAQANNL
+359 LRAEAQADNL

-376 WYVTGNPFDGLKFH
+376 WYVTGNPYDGLQFH
-390 NVGSGTTAMSK
+390 NVGSGTTAQSQAIISTITKLWLSSVAGKDKWNIKKLSDTTFSLYSNDLAWKFDGSK
-401 IALSDIT
+401 IA
-408 ELGLSP
+408 
-414 AGGGHD
+414 
-420 TWKIYKISDN
+420 
-430 AFGLYAKD
+430 F
-438 WKKTN
+438 
-443 VAWKLN
+443 
-449 DSKVSFEKI
+449 
-458 DASAPNTSDAF
+458 SAPNTSDAF
-469 AFQAI
+469 AFQTI

-483 DSEADDAAFATTCAP
+483 DSEADNAAFATTCAP
-498 FNFAIEGDDV
+498 FNFAIMGDDV

-583 VTHHVGFY
+583 VTRHVGFY
-591 NASGDDALPANRAY
+591 AAAGDAPLPANRAY
-605 LNKPAQEAVNAVA
+605 LDKPAQEAVNAVA
-618 MNFGNGMVTNINTAI
+618 MNFGDGMVTNINTAI

-639 NAPIYD
+639 RAPIYD
-645 LSGRRVQRT
+645 LSGRRVQHT

>member
-1 MVLPQKTWATLGSLA
+1 
-16 QKLQF
+16 
-21 CTEFWQPLR
+21 
-30 GFVYNSKSQKR
+30 
-41 KNRTTITKLNAMTK
+41 MTK
-55 KLATLVAMLA
+55 KLTTLVAMLA
-65 CCVFGALAQRV
+65 YCVLGALAQRV
-76 ATTPVTDVQ
+76 ATTPATDVQ

-91 LVHSGKTA
+91 LVHSDKTA

-110 TSNKNRVS
+110 NKNRVN
-118 TDAASLGTT
+118 TDDASLGTS

-149 KITIQS
+149 KITIKS

-163 TAKGYYEK
+163 TAKGRK
-171 DYYPA
+171 DSDYYPQ
-176 HITTGS
+176 HITTSS

-195 CFALKS
+195 FALKS
-201 TTSVTNLFGNK
+201 TTSITDWFGQVT
-212 VNSTPTIYVVN
+212 STPAIYVVS
-223 NNNSQIGYYGGYD
+223 NNNSQIGYHGGYD

-242 QSEIARVE
+242 KSEIARVE

-265 FDGKVRESV
+265 FDGEVRTSV

-299 PTLKPEGIYHDGAA
+299 PTLKPDGIYHDGAA
-313 TSYNLQLAS
+313 TSYDLQLAS

-348 TMLYANGNSLK
+348 TMLYANGTDLK

-376 WYVTGNPFDGLKFH
+376 WYVTGNPYDGLKFH
-390 NVGSGTTAMSK
+390 NVGSGTTAVSLATPSDVTELKLSSK
-401 IALSDIT
+401 IGTDI
-408 ELGLSP
+408 
-414 AGGGHD
+414 
-420 TWKIYKISDN
+420 WKIYKISDKS
-430 AFGLYAKD
+430 FGLYCYGE
-438 WKKTN
+438 WVYNRGN

-449 DSKVSFEKI
+449 GSKVSFEKI

-474 EATYVLPLH
+474 EPTYVLPLH
-483 DSEADDAAFATTCAP
+483 DSEADNAAFATTCAP
-498 FNFAIEGDDV
+498 FNFAIMGDDV

-516 ADGKELDMKEIEGNV
+516 ADGKELDMSEIEGNV

-544 VSEVTVKVVNTADA
+544 VNGVTVKVVNTADA
-558 IDNDLKGTNDEM
+558 IDNDLKGTNAEM

-583 VTHHVGFY
+583 VTRHVGFY
-591 NASGDDALPANRAY
+591 NASGDAALPANRAY
-605 LNKPAQEAVNAVA
+605 LDKPAQEAVNAVA